1 MHHNKSWLSLSA
13 CLSLP
18 LVAQLAV
25 RYSTAFDSSSALGE
39 LFHVFVTQP
48 FRDKSMVWSYRT
60 SSPNACKNTLLE
72 CVCVREPQ
80 TAPKWGRCVK
90 CPSPERPTSETMGTL
105 SQGWRFRSYST
116 RLICSKICKPSSFW
130 NIILQPIFGCLVI
143 KNLILG
149 DGCWIGNTQEGIG
162 SQKLLFRCGGVFPS
176 TRFYQIVGFPP
187 GLGHHNLALVQH
199 FVSALPKL
207 GHQNSSRK
215 HVPNQRF

>member
-1 MHHNKSWLSLSA
+1 MKKLCDL
-13 CLSLP
+13 
-18 LVAQLAV
+18 
-25 RYSTAFDSSSALGE
+25 
-39 LFHVFVTQP
+39 
-48 FRDKSMVWSYRT
+48 
-60 SSPNACKNTLLE
+60 LLE

-105 SQGWRFRSYST
+105 SSGWRFRSYST
-116 RLICSKICKPSSFW
+116 RLICSKMCKLSSFW
-130 NIILQPIFGCLVI
+130 NITLQLISGCLVI

-207 GHQNSSRK
+207 GHQNSSRNMFQTSVSK
-215 HVPNQRF
+215 RNAQDIRKKATRRYYRARSKQNTMEDICSNNLQNHPWKLLIY